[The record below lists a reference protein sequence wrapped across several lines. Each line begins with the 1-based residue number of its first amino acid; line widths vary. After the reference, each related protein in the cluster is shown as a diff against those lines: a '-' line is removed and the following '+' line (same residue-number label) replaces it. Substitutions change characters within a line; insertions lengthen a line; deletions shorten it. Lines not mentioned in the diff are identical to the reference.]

1 MSHSVQITLTAVKSD
16 DTILDIILVSH
27 VQCRV
32 PGLSDSQS
40 DAEIALLKCYLG
52 LDFMIL
58 HIFKNIALR
67 LLYCISVLLHPQD
80 ILFQL

>member
-1 MSHSVQITLTAVKSD
+1 MSHSVQISLTAVKSN

-40 DAEIALLKCYLG
+40 ETEITLLKCYLG
-52 LDFMIL
+52 LNFMIL
-58 HIFKNIALR
+58 HIFKNIALV
-67 LLYCISVLLHPQD
+67 LKSISVLLHPHD
-80 ILFQL
+80 FLFQL